1 MKELQTKQDVS
12 EKPEGLRERKRR
24 ETLQRISDAALELFL
39 DKGFDATTLDEIAE
53 AAGISRRTFF
63 YYFASKDDILT
74 AYLGRRTDELRAA
87 VLQSSSAGEPI
98 DVVCNALLKLASKFG
113 DRKTIATAGLVS
125 GSEFLGTRAQ
135 SRYQTFEQGVAD
147 ALFEIWPKKDRRDGL
162 RLVAMVSIGALRL
175 GVDRWLEHGGKRPLA
190 KYIEDAF
197 RNLKA
202 EI

>member
-1 MKELQTKQDVS
+1 MRDLQPKQDVS
-12 EKPEGLRERKRR
+12 QKPEGLRERKRR
-24 ETLQRISDAALELFL
+24 ETSQRISDVALELFL

-53 AAGISRRTFF
+53 NAGISRRTFF

-87 VLQSSSAGEPI
+87 VLQSASAGEPI
-98 DVVCNALLKLASKFG
+98 DVVRNALLTLASKFG
-113 DRKTIATAGLVS
+113 DRTTIATAGLVS
-125 GSEFLGTRAQ
+125 GSTFLGIRSQ
-135 SRYQTFEQGVAD
+135 GRYLTFEQAVAD
-147 ALFEIWPKKDRRDGL
+147 ALIEIWPKKERRDGL

-175 GVDRWLEHGGKRPLA
+175 AVDGWLEHGGKRPLA